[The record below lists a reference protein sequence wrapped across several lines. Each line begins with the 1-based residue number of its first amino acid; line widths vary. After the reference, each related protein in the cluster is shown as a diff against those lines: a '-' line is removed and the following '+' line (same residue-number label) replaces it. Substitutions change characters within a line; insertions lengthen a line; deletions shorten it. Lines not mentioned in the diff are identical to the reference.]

1 MAAATA
7 TPVATI
13 THPQFADLPN
23 GTRLHYAS
31 AGRRGAPLMLFV
43 HGFPEFWYAW
53 ETQLAAFGDTHFAVA
68 PDMRGYNLSSKPA
81 EVDAYRPKPLVQDL
95 EQFIAALGYDSA
107 IVVAHDWG
115 GAICWN
121 LAMQHPERVARLV
134 IVNAPHPWVFANA
147 LLSDPA
153 QQAASAYM
161 NWLRQPGVEDVLAA
175 DGFDKLEGFFN
186 GMGQPVAEW
195 FTPDVRARYH
205 AAWSRP
211 GEGGSHGLTG
221 GINYYRASPLH
232 PPAEG
237 QAPVRIDQMPPEAF
251 VVKVPTLVIWGEK
264 DMALPAA
271 LLNGLER
278 FIPDLRIERI
288 PDGTHWV
295 VHEQPKRITAL
306 IRPFVE

>member
-1 MAAATA
+1 MTAATA
-7 TPVATI
+7 TPVAAI

-53 ETQLAAFGDTHFAVA
+53 EAQLAAFGDTHFAVA

-121 LAMQHPERVARLV
+121 LAIQHPERVARLV
-134 IVNAPHPWVFANA
+134 IVNSPHPWVFANA

-161 NWLRQPGVEDVLAA
+161 NWLRQPGWRTCWLPTASTSSKA
-175 DGFDKLEGFFN
+175 FSMAWASRWPSGS
-186 GMGQPVAEW
+186 PPTCARAT
-195 FTPDVRARYH
+195 TPPGAGRAR
-205 AAWSRP
+205 AAR
-211 GEGGSHGLTG
+211 TG
-221 GINYYRASPLH
+221 
-232 PPAEG
+232 
-237 QAPVRIDQMPPEAF
+237 
-251 VVKVPTLVIWGEK
+251 
-264 DMALPAA
+264 
-271 LLNGLER
+271 
-278 FIPDLRIERI
+278 
-288 PDGTHWV
+288 
-295 VHEQPKRITAL
+295 
-306 IRPFVE
+306 

>member
-1 MAAATA
+1 MTAATA
-7 TPVATI
+7 TPVAAI

-43 HGFPEFWYAW
+43 HGFPEFWYEW
-53 ETQLAAFGDTHFAVA
+53 EAQLAAFGDTHFAVA

-121 LAMQHPERVARLV
+121 LAIQHPERVARLV
-134 IVNAPHPWVFANA
+134 IVNSPHPWVFANA

-195 FTPDVRARYH
+195 FTPDVRALPRRLEPAGRGRLARADRRDQLLPGF
-205 AAWSRP
+205 AAAPAGRRPGTGAHRPDAARSLCREGADARDLGREGHGAAGRAPQRAGALHSRP
-211 GEGGSHGLTG
+211 AHRAHSQRHALGG
-221 GINYYRASPLH
+221 A
-232 PPAEG
+232 
-237 QAPVRIDQMPPEAF
+237 
-251 VVKVPTLVIWGEK
+251 
-264 DMALPAA
+264 
-271 LLNGLER
+271 
-278 FIPDLRIERI
+278 
-288 PDGTHWV
+288 
-295 VHEQPKRITAL
+295 
-306 IRPFVE
+306 